1 MGGVQHKTAGRC
13 GPSIRNRMN
22 TGLMQGGID
31 IEISKRTECRKCKTE
46 NRAMICAVVAIS
58 LSIMNQNRCPVT
70 QKKKKT
76 SCSLDSEVSNKVH
89 EKKYKNVLSKKQFTN
104 SLARFCN

>member
-31 IEISKRTECRKCKTE
+31 IEISKRMNAENARLRTEPCF
-46 NRAMICAVVAIS
+46 
-58 LSIMNQNRCPVT
+58 
-70 QKKKKT
+70 
-76 SCSLDSEVSNKVH
+76 
-89 EKKYKNVLSKKQFTN
+89 VLW
-104 SLARFCN
+104 